1 MAQVVVMP
9 QLGNTVESCLITTWL
24 VKVGDVVDAATLLCE
39 IETDKS
45 AMEVPSGVAG
55 TVLALL
61 AEEGDDIPVKQPIV
75 VVGAP
80 GENVEEF
87 LAGAGLPPVTTGEAG
102 EVNESAAEPL
112 VPTTSPLLVEPV
124 ETMFSKGPTSGSGAI
139 SPRARGLA
147 VAQGIDATQLA
158 GTGPEGRVIERD
170 VEAAIAAGPGLT
182 AGARRDAEG
191 FVPGATG
198 SGIGGRVTRAD
209 LASGTT
215 VETVPEEVRELAPFE
230 TPGSAS
236 SAGLLRTREPS
247 RRAADVE
254 FPGAVTETPLKGI
267 RKVIAERMMNSLAT
281 SAQLTYTATA
291 PAGALLALRKRLKG
305 AADPELSSVTVG
317 DLVGYAAVKT
327 LAKHALVNGHL
338 SDGVLSTFASVHL
351 GMAVD
356 TPRGL
361 LVPTLRFAETLTL
374 REFSQQ
380 SKALAMDAI
389 GGSISPDLLSGA
401 SFTVSNLGA
410 FGIESFTPLLNVPQV
425 AILGVDAIFP
435 RAVIRSDG
443 SVGAEQRIGFSLTA
457 DHRVIDGADAARYL
471 KDLCAA
477 VADID
482 LTVLG

>member
-24 VKVGDVVDAATLLCE
+24 VKVGDEVDAATLLCE

-61 AEEGDDIPVKQPIV
+61 AEEGDDVPVKQPIA
-75 VVGAP
+75 VVGEA
-80 GENVEEF
+80 GDNVEEV
-87 LAGAGLPPVTTGEAG
+87 LAAAGLPPVTTGEAG
-102 EVNESAAEPL
+102 EVDESAQAEPMTEPDEARD
-112 VPTTSPLLVEPV
+112 VVAEPDAAPTLRQAQGTA
-124 ETMFSKGPTSGSGAI
+124 GI

-147 VAQGIDATQLA
+147 ASQGIAVDQLA
-158 GTGPEGRVIERD
+158 GTGPQGRVIERD
-170 VEAAIAAGPGLT
+170 VQAAIAAGPGLT
-182 AGARRDAEG
+182 VGARAEAEG
-191 FVPGATG
+191 FVPGAGGT
-198 SGIGGRVTRAD
+198 GIGGRVTRGD
-209 LASGTT
+209 LADRL
-215 VETVPEEVRELAPFE
+215 VEPVEASQVVAAA
-230 TPGSAS
+230 GSAS
-236 SAGLLRTREPS
+236 QP
-247 RRAADVE
+247 AD
-254 FPGAVTETPLKGI
+254 FPGAFTDTPLKGI

-291 PAGALLALRKRLKG
+291 PAAGLLALRKRLKN
-305 AADPELSSVTVG
+305 ASDPELAAVTIG
-317 DLVGYAAVKT
+317 DLVGYATVKT
-327 LAKHALVNGHL
+327 LAKHAVVNAHL
-338 SDGVLSTFASVHL
+338 AAGVLRKFEHVHL

-361 LVPTLRFAETLTL
+361 LVPTLRFADTLTL
-374 REFSQQ
+374 REFSVQ
-380 SKALAMDAI
+380 SKQLANDAI
-389 GGSISPDLLSGA
+389 GGSINPDLLGGA
-401 SFTVSNLGA
+401 TFTVSNLGA

-435 RAVIRSDG
+435 RAVINPDG

-457 DHRVIDGADAARYL
+457 DHQVIDGADAARYL

-477 VADID
+477 IADID